1 MAARADERWQWPIAG
16 AEAGDSIIYKPQTYI
31 GEELNFYDL
40 FIAAPFDAV
49 VVAPDDCVVT
59 SVGWSYSLSLSSST
73 GSSIEAGEDFDTRA
87 KDMADGIGQGV
98 DPKYVNHSIGLKVA
112 DGRTIHISGLC
123 IGRAFKTGESI
134 SRGDT
139 LGRVRYSYRMI
150 EEPSIM
156 FSVSARGGKVD
167 DPMTPFGLK
176 TSFIPPQELKP
187 VTELTVE
194 QAHEDIDVMIDAFID
209 CYPSL
214 DDLISR
220 EELEKYRQE
229 TKASVTETIPI
240 NKFRAIMERTNALL
254 HDSHVA
260 YWGIPK
266 SDEQRYWDVYI
277 GRVGDDVRIVLA
289 MDGFEE
295 YLNRRV
301 TSVDGIPADSLL
313 RMSAQYIGGYDAAVE
328 EYLKCTQFG
337 TLMWSYIDYRPDTAG
352 RGCEVTFDDGAS
364 LHVEGHIWRGER
376 LKYSPSRR
384 DYLSVNRTGKNFE
397 VKMLNDSVAY
407 IGLATFQLNEV
418 ETEQIRDFIAA
429 HHSAPHLIFDMRN
442 NGGGHDEVMR
452 KLLSYC
458 SDRPYVA
465 VEGYSKVMHHSFP
478 SFAHARNYT
487 ADMELFGDEYVA
499 EEGRDGLYRYG
510 VEDGCGDVGFR
521 DVLADKVLY
530 VGFGEDAAPRSD
542 GVYMGRLSGQRI
554 ELVYLRAEQ
563 QGHLVDECA
572 RSACTVA
579 VHAQVGLSVVAQID
593 DFRIF
598 AAYVYDGR
606 YAVFPLPYVLDG
618 GDYLLYERYRETF
631 RNTHSDRPRHR
642 YRHLRVAQTGG
653 GIVQQAGDDSVDVGL
668 MAPVVAECHFAPW
681 VEYHYFGRGRTDIQA
696 KPVAVVVHIVS
707 SPFIFHRN
715 RTMTG
720 TAGAGPCVHTYRSF
734 LWR

>member
-1 MAARADERWQWPIAG
+1 MKACLRAG
-16 AEAGDSIIYKPQTYI
+16 
-31 GEELNFYDL
+31 
-40 FIAAPFDAV
+40 
-49 VVAPDDCVVT
+49 
-59 SVGWSYSLSLSSST
+59 
-73 GSSIEAGEDFDTRA
+73 
-87 KDMADGIGQGV
+87 M
-98 DPKYVNHSIGLKVA
+98 KV
-112 DGRTIHISGLC
+112 SG
-123 IGRAFKTGESI
+123 
-134 SRGDT
+134 
-139 LGRVRYSYRMI
+139 
-150 EEPSIM
+150 
-156 FSVSARGGKVD
+156 
-167 DPMTPFGLK
+167 
-176 TSFIPPQELKP
+176 PPQKRMP
-187 VTELTVE
+187 GFSS
-194 QAHEDIDVMIDAFID
+194 Q
-209 CYPSL
+209 PW
-214 DDLISR
+214 
-220 EELEKYRQE
+220 
-229 TKASVTETIPI
+229 
-240 NKFRAIMERTNALL
+240 ER
-254 HDSHVA
+254 V
-260 YWGIPK
+260 
-266 SDEQRYWDVYI
+266 
-277 GRVGDDVRIVLA
+277 
-289 MDGFEE
+289 
-295 YLNRRV
+295 
-301 TSVDGIPADSLL
+301 
-313 RMSAQYIGGYDAAVE
+313 
-328 EYLKCTQFG
+328 
-337 TLMWSYIDYRPDTAG
+337 
-352 RGCEVTFDDGAS
+352 
-364 LHVEGHIWRGER
+364 
-376 LKYSPSRR
+376 
-384 DYLSVNRTGKNFE
+384 
-397 VKMLNDSVAY
+397 
-407 IGLATFQLNEV
+407 
-418 ETEQIRDFIAA
+418 
-429 HHSAPHLIFDMRN
+429 
-442 NGGGHDEVMR
+442 
-452 KLLSYC
+452 
-458 SDRPYVA
+458 
-465 VEGYSKVMHHSFP
+465 
-478 SFAHARNYT
+478 
-487 ADMELFGDEYVA
+487 
-499 EEGRDGLYRYG
+499 RDGLYRYG

>member
-1 MAARADERWQWPIAG
+1 MTLRRLLVTLLAAVSFVAARADERWQWPIAG

-260 YWGIPK
+260 YWGIPM
-266 SDEQRYWDVYI
+266 SGEQRYWDVYI

-313 RMSAQYIGGYDAAVE
+313 RMSAKYIGGYDAAVE

-352 RGCEVTFDDGAS
+352 RGCEVTFDDGTS

-499 EEGRDGLYRYG
+499 EDGRDGLYCRSEAKPIMPDSVAHYG
-510 VEDGCGDVGFR
+510 G
-521 DVLADKVLY
+521 KLY
-530 VGFGEDAAPRSD
+530 VLINENSCSAAMLFPANVLRSHR
-542 GVYMGRLSGQRI
+542 G
-554 ELVYLRAEQ
+554 LVI
-563 QGHLVDECA
+563 G
-572 RSACTVA
+572 
-579 VHAQVGLSVVAQID
+579 
-593 DFRIF
+593 
-598 AAYVYDGR
+598 
-606 YAVFPLPYVLDG
+606 
-618 GDYLLYERYRETF
+618 RETRTAYHYMTALKF
-631 RNTHSDRPRHR
+631 VDICLPNSRVTWHIPLVKCVFDTTENPRIPYGRGVIPDIHVPLT
-642 YRHLRVAQTGG
+642 YEEVASTNGDAILNRALEAIANG
-653 GIVQQAGDDSVDVGL
+653 EYLGENPFGDD
-668 MAPVVAECHFAPW
+668 A
-681 VEYHYFGRGRTDIQA
+681 
-696 KPVAVVVHIVS
+696 
-707 SPFIFHRN
+707 
-715 RTMTG
+715 
-720 TAGAGPCVHTYRSF
+720 
-734 LWR
+734 

>member
-1 MAARADERWQWPIAG
+1 MTLRRLLVTLLAAVAFVAARADERWQWPIVG

-31 GEELNFYDL
+31 GEELNFYHL

-73 GSSIEAGEDFDTRA
+73 SSGIEAGEDFDTRA

-337 TLMWSYIDYRPDTAG
+337 TLMWSYIDYRPDTEG

-364 LHVEGHIWRGER
+364 LHVEGHIWKGER

-499 EEGRDGLYRYG
+499 EEGRDGLYCRSEAKPIMPDSVAHYG
-510 VEDGCGDVGFR
+510 G
-521 DVLADKVLY
+521 KLY
-530 VGFGEDAAPRSD
+530 VLINENSCSAATLFPANVLRSHR
-542 GVYMGRLSGQRI
+542 G
-554 ELVYLRAEQ
+554 LVI
-563 QGHLVDECA
+563 G
-572 RSACTVA
+572 
-579 VHAQVGLSVVAQID
+579 
-593 DFRIF
+593 
-598 AAYVYDGR
+598 
-606 YAVFPLPYVLDG
+606 
-618 GDYLLYERYRETF
+618 RETRTAYHYMTALKF
-631 RNTHSDRPRHR
+631 VDICLPNSRVTWHIPLVKCVFDTTENPRIPYGRGVIPDIHVPLT
-642 YRHLRVAQTGG
+642 YEEVASTNGDAILNRALEAIANG
-653 GIVQQAGDDSVDVGL
+653 EYLGENPFGDD
-668 MAPVVAECHFAPW
+668 AEGGCAVPAW
-681 VEYHYFGRGRTDIQA
+681 VWW
-696 KPVAVVVHIVS
+696 
-707 SPFIFHRN
+707 
-715 RTMTG
+715 
-720 TAGAGPCVHTYRSF
+720 TAGAVALIVLLMLLRRKDS
-734 LWR
+734 

>member
-1 MAARADERWQWPIAG
+1 MILKRLFLVLLAAVSFVTASADGPWQWPIAG

-31 GEELNFYDL
+31 GEELNFYHL
-40 FIAAPFDAV
+40 FIAAPLDAV
-49 VVAPDDCVVT
+49 VVAPEDCVVT
-59 SVGWSYSLSLSSST
+59 SVGWNYSPSLSSST
-73 GSSIEAGEDFDTRA
+73 SSSIEAGEDFDTRA
-87 KDMADGIGQGV
+87 KDMAEGIGRGV
-98 DPKYVNHSIGLKVA
+98 DPKYVNHSIGLRVA
-112 DGRTIHISGLC
+112 DGRTIYISGLC
-123 IGRAFKTGESI
+123 IDRAFKTGESI
-134 SRGDT
+134 ARGDT
-139 LGRVRYSYRMI
+139 LGRVRYSYRMV
-150 EEPSIM
+150 EEPSVM
-156 FSVSARGGKVD
+156 FSVTTRGGKVD
-167 DPMTPFGLK
+167 DPMTPFGLT

-220 EELEKYRQE
+220 EELEEYRRE

-240 NKFRAIMERTNALL
+240 KKFGEIMERTNALL

-260 YWGIPK
+260 FWGIP
-266 SDEQRYWDVYI
+266 SSGEQRYWDVYI

-301 TSVDGIPADSLL
+301 TAVDGIPADSLL

-337 TLMWSYIDYRPDTAG
+337 TLMWSYIDYRPDTEG
-352 RGCEVTFDDGAS
+352 RGCEVTFDDGTS
-364 LHVEGHIWRGER
+364 LHVEGHIWKGEK
-376 LKYSPSRR
+376 LSYSPSRR

-442 NGGGHDEVMR
+442 NGGGQDEVLR

-487 ADMELFGDEYVA
+487 ADMELFGDEYAA
-499 EEGRDGLYRYG
+499 EEGRDGLYCRSEAKPIMPDSVAHYG
-510 VEDGCGDVGFR
+510 GKLYVLINENSCSAATLFPANVLRSHRGLIIGRETRTAYHYMTALKFADICLPNSRITWRIPLVKCVFDTTENPRIPYGRGVIPDIYVPLTYEEVASTNGDAILNRALEAIANGEYLGGNTFGDESGDGGAVPAWVWWTAGTI
-521 DVLADKVLY
+521 VLAAL
-530 VGFGEDAAPRSD
+530 
-542 GVYMGRLSGQRI
+542 
-554 ELVYLRAEQ
+554 LVTSRC
-563 QGHLVDECA
+563 GKMC
-572 RSACTVA
+572 
-579 VHAQVGLSVVAQID
+579 
-593 DFRIF
+593 
-598 AAYVYDGR
+598 
-606 YAVFPLPYVLDG
+606 
-618 GDYLLYERYRETF
+618 
-631 RNTHSDRPRHR
+631 
-642 YRHLRVAQTGG
+642 
-653 GIVQQAGDDSVDVGL
+653 
-668 MAPVVAECHFAPW
+668 
-681 VEYHYFGRGRTDIQA
+681 
-696 KPVAVVVHIVS
+696 
-707 SPFIFHRN
+707 
-715 RTMTG
+715 
-720 TAGAGPCVHTYRSF
+720 
-734 LWR
+734 

>member
-1 MAARADERWQWPIAG
+1 MILKRLFLVLLAAVSFVTASADGPWQWPIAG

-31 GEELNFYDL
+31 GEELNFYHL
-40 FIAAPFDAV
+40 FIAAPLDAV
-49 VVAPDDCVVT
+49 VVAPEDCVVT
-59 SVGWSYSLSLSSST
+59 SVGWNYSPSLSSST
-73 GSSIEAGEDFDTRA
+73 SSSIEAGEDFDTRA
-87 KDMADGIGQGV
+87 KDMAEGIGRGV
-98 DPKYVNHSIGLKVA
+98 DPKYVNHSIGLRVA
-112 DGRTIHISGLC
+112 DGRTIYISGLC
-123 IGRAFKTGESI
+123 IDRAFKTGESI
-134 SRGDT
+134 ARGDT
-139 LGRVRYSYRMI
+139 LGRVRYSYRMV
-150 EEPSIM
+150 EEPSVM
-156 FSVSARGGKVD
+156 FSVTTRGGKVD
-167 DPMTPFGLK
+167 DPMTPFGLT

-220 EELEKYRQE
+220 EELEEYRRE

-240 NKFRAIMERTNALL
+240 KKFGEIMERTNALL

-260 YWGIPK
+260 FWGIP
-266 SDEQRYWDVYI
+266 SSGEQRYWDVYI

-301 TSVDGIPADSLL
+301 TAVDGIPADSLL

-337 TLMWSYIDYRPDTAG
+337 TLMWSYIDYRPDTEG
-352 RGCEVTFDDGAS
+352 RGCEVTFDDGTS
-364 LHVEGHIWRGER
+364 LHVEGHIWKGEK
-376 LKYSPSRR
+376 LSYSPSRR

-442 NGGGHDEVMR
+442 NGGGQDEVLR

-487 ADMELFGDEYVA
+487 ADMELFGDEYAA
-499 EEGRDGLYRYG
+499 EEGRDGLYCRSEAKPIMPDSVAHYG
-510 VEDGCGDVGFR
+510 GKLYVLINEISCSAATLFPANVLRSHRGLIIGRETRTAYHYMTALKFADICLPNSRITWRIPLVKCVFDTTENPRIPYGRGVIPDIYVPLTYEEVASTNGDAILNRALEAIANGEYLGGNTFGDESGDGGAVPAWVWWTAGTI
-521 DVLADKVLY
+521 VLAAL
-530 VGFGEDAAPRSD
+530 
-542 GVYMGRLSGQRI
+542 
-554 ELVYLRAEQ
+554 LVTSRC
-563 QGHLVDECA
+563 GKMC
-572 RSACTVA
+572 
-579 VHAQVGLSVVAQID
+579 
-593 DFRIF
+593 
-598 AAYVYDGR
+598 
-606 YAVFPLPYVLDG
+606 
-618 GDYLLYERYRETF
+618 
-631 RNTHSDRPRHR
+631 
-642 YRHLRVAQTGG
+642 
-653 GIVQQAGDDSVDVGL
+653 
-668 MAPVVAECHFAPW
+668 
-681 VEYHYFGRGRTDIQA
+681 
-696 KPVAVVVHIVS
+696 
-707 SPFIFHRN
+707 
-715 RTMTG
+715 
-720 TAGAGPCVHTYRSF
+720 
-734 LWR
+734 